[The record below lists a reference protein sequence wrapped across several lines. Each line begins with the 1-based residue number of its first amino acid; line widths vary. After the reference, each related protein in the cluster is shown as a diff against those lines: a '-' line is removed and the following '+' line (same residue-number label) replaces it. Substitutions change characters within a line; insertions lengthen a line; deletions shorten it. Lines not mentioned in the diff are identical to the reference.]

1 MTYIGIFLCIL
12 VGAALGTILGTIAM
26 HRNGGTTKTLGTSAD
41 FYEI

>member
-12 VGAALGTILGTIAM
+12 VGAALGTLLGMIAM
-26 HRNGGTTKTLGTSAD
+26 PRNGETTKTLGTGAD